1 MRKDEFA
8 DKVTISKEARRLYNM
23 SSSLETTRVEE
34 HYSKRNST
42 ESPDPMW
49 LYFIVFSCAF
59 STLTL
64 AYVLAEKVIVPF
76 LSYMMEVFP

>member
-1 MRKDEFA
+1 MRKDEFK
-8 DKVTISKEARRLYNM
+8 DKVTISEEARRLYNM
-23 SSSLETTRVEE
+23 GKSLEINHIEE

-42 ESPDPMW
+42 KSPDPVW

-64 AYVLAEKVIVPF
+64 AYVLAEKVVVPF
-76 LSYMMEVFP
+76 LSYMMEVLP

>member
-34 HYSKRNST
+34 QYSKRNST
-42 ESPDPMW
+42 KSPDPMW
-49 LYFIVFSCAF
+49 LYFVVFSCAF